1 MMNKEQCKQLMNP
14 ETCIS
19 CEDET
24 ETEKREKEL
33 MKEQI
38 TKEKV
43 REWLGT
49 SDQLEEAIEV
59 LYEIAV
65 GEYSVEALNQDLI
78 EYYMGNWKYKEEE

>member
-1 MMNKEQCKQLMNP
+1 MSK
-14 ETCIS
+14 
-19 CEDET
+19 

-59 LYEIAV
+59 LYEIAI

-78 EYYMGNWKYKEEE
+78 EYYMGNWKYMEDK

>member
-1 MMNKEQCKQLMNP
+1 MSK
-14 ETCIS
+14 
-19 CEDET
+19 
-24 ETEKREKEL
+24 ETEKRENEL

-59 LYEIAV
+59 IYEIAI
-65 GEYSVEALNQDLI
+65 GEYSVEMLNQDII

>member
-1 MMNKEQCKQLMNP
+1 MSK
-14 ETCIS
+14 
-19 CEDET
+19 
-24 ETEKREKEL
+24 ETEKRENEL

-59 LYEIAV
+59 LYEIAI

>member
-1 MMNKEQCKQLMNP
+1 MNKEQCKHLMNP

-59 LYEIAV
+59 IYEIAI
-65 GEYSVEALNQDLI
+65 GEYSVEALRQDLI
-78 EYYMGNWKYKEEE
+78 EYYMGNWKYMEEE

>member
-1 MMNKEQCKQLMNP
+1 MSK
-14 ETCIS
+14 
-19 CEDET
+19 
-24 ETEKREKEL
+24 ETEKRENEL

>member
-1 MMNKEQCKQLMNP
+1 MSK
-14 ETCIS
+14 
-19 CEDET
+19 

-59 LYEIAV
+59 IYEIAI
-65 GEYSVEALNQDLI
+65 GEYSVEMLNQDII
-78 EYYMGNWKYKEEE
+78 EYYMGNWEYKEGNNEEK